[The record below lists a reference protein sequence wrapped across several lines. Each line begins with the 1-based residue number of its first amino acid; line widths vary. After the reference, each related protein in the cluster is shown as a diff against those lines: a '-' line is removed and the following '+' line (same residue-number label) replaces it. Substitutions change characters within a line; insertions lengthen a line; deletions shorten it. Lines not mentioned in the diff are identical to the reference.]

1 MDRKVRRT
9 NETTGDQHTCNVGA
23 SPGIQPGMETT
34 AHSSRIRAA
43 IALSALTLFPC
54 AAHAQWCPAMG
65 PELSPRS
72 VGASVTLAGL
82 AEPGER
88 LHVDGRVLQ
97 PDGTTP
103 ATGVTL
109 FLYQTDHTG
118 VYPRSTDSSAVL
130 RQAGRLHGWAR
141 TDAAGRY
148 SVETIR
154 PAPYPGRRDPA
165 HIHVEVMPPGG
176 PSCYVDAIEFD
187 DDPLLTAAQRARRD
201 GFGGS
206 GIVKPVRDA
215 NGIWRA
221 THTITLWPTSF
232 TVPLRVDVG
241 RSEVR
246 WVGTKFNGRG
256 RHEGTIN
263 MQPATLQLGGE
274 ALLSGTL
281 TFPIASLEI
290 TDIPAWEP
298 VPRGFLRRRLLG
310 EQMFDAERFPTATL
324 RIDRAVRSAPGQL
337 RIFASLTIR
346 DSTRNIAFDARLLDP
361 PEASVVAESEFSID
375 RHLWGLSY
383 RGSEVGNDLID
394 DDIVFRV
401 RLVARRADR

>member
-1 MDRKVRRT
+1 MI
-9 NETTGDQHTCNVGA
+9 A
-23 SPGIQPGMETT
+23 FMAAAALPAT
-34 AHSSRIRAA
+34 AQ
-43 IALSALTLFPC
+43 
-54 AAHAQWCPAMG
+54 AQWCPAMG
-65 PELSPRS
+65 PELAPRTI
-72 VGASVTLAGL
+72 GASVVLAGP

-88 LHVDGRVLQ
+88 LHVDGRVFM

-103 ATGVTL
+103 AAGVTL
-109 FLYQTDHTG
+109 FLYQTDTTG

-130 RQAGRLHGWAR
+130 RQAGRLNGWAR
-141 TDAAGRY
+141 TDAAGHY

-165 HIHVEVMPPGG
+165 HIHVEVMPPGV
-176 PSCYVDAIEFD
+176 PSCYTDAIEFD
-187 DDPLLTAAQRARRD
+187 DDPLLTTAQRANRD

-206 GIVKPVRDA
+206 GIVKPERDESGA
-215 NGIWRA
+215 WRA

-256 RHEGTIN
+256 RHEGTIG

-274 ALLSGTL
+274 ALLTGTL
-281 TFPIASLEI
+281 TFPIASMEI

-298 VPRGFLRRRLLG
+298 VPRGFLSRRLLG

-324 RIDRAVRSAPGQL
+324 RITRAIRSAPGQL
-337 RIFASLTIR
+337 RVFASLTIR
-346 DSTRNIAFDARLLDP
+346 DSTRDIAFDAVLRDP
-361 PEASVVAESEFSID
+361 PEASVVAEAEIAID

-383 RGSEVGNDLID
+383 RGSAAGNDLID
-394 DDIVFRV
+394 DEITFVV
-401 RLVARRADR
+401 RLEARRVQR